1 MGWSNIW
8 SDDCD
13 SVPQG
18 DWFCKGEGYHCK
30 LPVYDSSRCQNGNCY
45 ELCHKNYFERSTP
58 ISTYAGHH
66 LRLSLYVHLQD
77 DSDEASSSDQCRIWF
92 AYDDDNFNI
101 DEPDWKCSLPCNGV
115 VTIDIPSSTGRNT
128 LNIALG
134 AYDGEHTHCY
144 FDSLELEYL
153 LPPTPA
159 PTDPPTPSPTKQ
171 PTDPTPSPTPSPT
184 ATPTKPPSP

>member
-92 AYDDDNFNI
+92 AYDGDNYDSN
-101 DEPDWKCSLPCNGV
+101 PDWTYACGSFSSCDSKV
-115 VTIDIPSSTGRNT
+115 QFIDIPPSIDRNT
-128 LNIALG
+128 LKIALG
-134 AYDGEHTHCY
+134 TQEDNPGHGGHAHCDFSTITLKY
-144 FDSLELEYL
+144 Q

-159 PTDPPTPSPTKQ
+159 PTDTP
-171 PTDPTPSPTPSPT
+171 
-184 ATPTKPPSP
+184 